1 MRQAGFKGGGRGVSD
16 FEKNFLQALVGRKKL
31 HVAQM

>member
-1 MRQAGFKGGGRGVSD
+1 MRQAGFKGGGGVSD

-31 HVAQM
+31 HVAQL